1 MPSDISSEEYETQKR
16 NGPGYCVCLYILHL
30 SVFLQYKLKA
40 IRTHNNKKKLKEK
53 QEIES
58 HPGVAKTALPSRQ
71 HAAV

>member
-1 MPSDISSEEYETQKR
+1 MPSDISSEEYETHKR

-40 IRTHNNKKKLKEK
+40 IRTHNKKKLKEK